1 MFENYEKRPKKR
13 ESYGFASANN
23 FRTRMKTQLTLP
35 FDCPR
40 CGVPITDKT
49 ELIAFEGYGGAP
61 IFEHNGSQCTF
72 TLNEIPMANQTSLE
86 DVFEEGAD
94 G

>member
-1 MFENYEKRPKKR
+1 MFENYGKNR
-13 ESYGFASANN
+13 ESYGFSNAND

-35 FDCPR
+35 FNCPR
-40 CGVPITDKT
+40 CNVPITDKT

-61 IFEHNGSQCTF
+61 ILEHNGSGCTF

-86 DVFEEGAD
+86 DVFEGGTDE
-94 G
+94 